1 MMVIREAKVSDASV
15 IAKIHVDTRRTTYKG
30 IIPDEQLLKMTYE
43 NKEKGWTN
51 RIGDPH
57 SSEFIFVVQNNQGEV
72 VGFTS
77 TSTNS
82 EENGYDSIL
91 STIYISEDY
100 QRQGIGQSLV
110 RVVVNKLREQHV
122 KSLIVWVFAENP
134 SKKFYERLGGKLVKE
149 KIVNQGKD
157 ILEVAY
163 GWNNID
169 KLESFI

>member
-1 MMVIREAKVSDASV
+1 MVIREAKISDASA
-15 IAKIHVDTRRTTYKG
+15 IAKVHVDTRRTTYKG
-30 IIPDEQLLKMTYE
+30 IIPEEQLLKRTYE
-43 NKEKGWTN
+43 DTEKRWAN

-57 SSEFIFVVQNNQGEV
+57 TSEFIFVAENNEGEI

-82 EENGYDSIL
+82 EEDGFDSIL
-91 STIYISEDY
+91 STLYISEDY
-100 QRQGIGQSLV
+100 QMQGIGQSLI
-110 RVVVNKLREQHV
+110 RVAANKLKQQHV

-149 KIVNQGKD
+149 KMVNQGKS

-163 GWNNID
+163 GWDDIE
-169 KLESFI
+169 KLRSLI

>member
-1 MMVIREAKVSDASV
+1 MIVVREAKISDASL
-15 IAKIHVDTRRTTYKG
+15 IAKVHVDTRRATYKG
-30 IIPDEQLLKMTYE
+30 IIPDGQLLKRTYE
-43 NKEKGWTN
+43 DTENGWVN
-51 RIGDPH
+51 RISDPH
-57 SSEFIFVVQNNQGEV
+57 TSEFIFVAENNEGEI

-82 EENGYDSIL
+82 EEDGFDSIL
-91 STIYISEDY
+91 STLYISENY

-110 RVVVNKLREQHV
+110 RVAVKKLKEQHV

-163 GWNNID
+163 GWDDI
-169 KLESFI
+169 KELESFI